1 MRQCYPVDFAGAP
14 PAIWPSKCRE
24 TFVAREQRNL
34 GPMAIGISS
43 TMLLAFLIG
52 VLTLTPI
59 TVGGPAGS
67 DKAYHAL
74 AFASLAFPLSLVRPK
89 LALWVIV
96 GVILYGGA
104 IELIQPFF
112 GRDAEWRD
120 LMADGIGAVMGAAA
134 GYFLSKRIVPK
145 TVRRNR

>member
-1 MRQCYPVDFAGAP
+1 MRQCYPVDFAGAL
-14 PAIWPSKCRE
+14 PAFWPSKCRE

-43 TMLLAFLIG
+43 TMLLALLIG

-59 TVGGPAGS
+59 TVGGPAGF
-67 DKAYHAL
+67 DKTYHAL
-74 AFASLAFPLSLVRPK
+74 AFASLAFPLTLVRPK
-89 LALWVIV
+89 LVLWVIV

-112 GRDAEWRD
+112 GRDAGWRD
-120 LMADGIGAVMGAAA
+120 FMADGIGAVMGAAA